1 MIHLETPSAAIRD
14 QNSLD
19 ANRSPTRRMHVLIV
33 DDDTA
38 SRDFM
43 DLVLRNAGYL
53 TARAVDGVEALD
65 MAEQFGPFD
74 LLVTD
79 EMMPRMEGHVL
90 AQHMREREPWL
101 KVLYLTGY
109 GDYLLKV
116 KGALW
121 EDELLLDKPSTVAGF
136 LEAVSLLL
144 KGRTPTVSS

>member
-1 MIHLETPSAAIRD
+1 ML
-14 QNSLD
+14 
-19 ANRSPTRRMHVLIV
+19 
-33 DDDTA
+33 
-38 SRDFM
+38 
-43 DLVLRNAGYL
+43 
-53 TARAVDGVEALD
+53 
-65 MAEQFGPFD
+65 GPFD

-90 AQHMREREPWL
+90 AQHMREREPWV

-109 GDYLLKV
+109 GDRLLKA

-144 KGRTPTVSS
+144 EGRTPAVSS

>member
-1 MIHLETPSAAIRD
+1 MVHLETPSAVTPDTRGAGP
-14 QNSLD
+14 
-19 ANRSPTRRMHVLIV
+19 SPSPARRMHVLVV
-33 DDDTA
+33 DDDAA

-43 DLVLRNAGYL
+43 DLVLRNAGYI

-65 MAEQFGPFD
+65 MAQQFGPFD

-90 AQHMREREPWL
+90 AQHMREREPWV
-101 KVLYLTGY
+101 KVPYLTGY
-109 GDYLLKV
+109 GDRLLKA

-144 KGRTPTVSS
+144 EGRTPAVSS